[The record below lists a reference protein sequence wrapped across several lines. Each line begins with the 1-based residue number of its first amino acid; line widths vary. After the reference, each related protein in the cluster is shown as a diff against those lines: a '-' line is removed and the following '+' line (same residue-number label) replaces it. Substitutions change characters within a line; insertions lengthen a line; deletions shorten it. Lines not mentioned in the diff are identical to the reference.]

1 MTSPS
6 MKLTGAAE
14 MTAAPSEMRTAEACA
29 PTVESATTT
38 KMAATKMRATASA
51 ATHMNAAASATTT
64 TRTRIG
70 LNRQCRQESKRDDSN
85 LKKMSHGLR
94 ASNPDNRVQ
103 AY

>member
-1 MTSPS
+1 

-29 PTVESATTT
+29 PTVESTATTAE
-38 KMAATKMRATASA
+38 MATAKMRATASA
-51 ATHMNAAASATTT
+51 ATHMNATASATTT
-64 TRTRIG
+64 TTARTRIG